1 LAVKLLYKRIL
12 IMFSVALN
20 IGFVIMA
27 IFISYHHPKPFDER
41 SWSDI
46 TGIVQRLQL
55 PKARADALLDTIQQF
70 RATVDRH
77 QLDLRQARTDVIRS
91 LAGNGA
97 VDRDRLHLLLE
108 AVSHQEKIGKE
119 AFEAH
124 VLDIRRQ
131 LGDEKGAEF
140 FLLLLEHLENEDH
153 RTQR

>member
-27 IFISYHHPKPFDER
+27 IFISYHHPKSFDER

-55 PKARADALLDTIQQF
+55 PKARAD
-70 RATVDRH
+70 DRH

-140 FLLLLEHLENEDH
+140 FSLLLEHLENEDH